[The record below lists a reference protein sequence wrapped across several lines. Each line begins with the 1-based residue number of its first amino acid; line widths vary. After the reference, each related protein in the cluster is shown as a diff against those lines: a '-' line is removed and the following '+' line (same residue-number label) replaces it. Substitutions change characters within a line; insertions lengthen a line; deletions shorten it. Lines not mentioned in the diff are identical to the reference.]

1 MSLTAPPDFHR
12 QQAGMLLF
20 SRGHKTGLRT
30 TGWAWFFIQ
39 TTKTK
44 HLFFFTF
51 FFTMSPKK
59 KLLQLSLN
67 YNYLEFS
74 LHWFVFRKCAISTS
88 LQKIYLIS
96 VSLWFGHVK
105 NMRACI
111 VVELPM
117 LCTGFCLSSV
127 LVHSVCDAWWWEKRD
142 GMALWSVGVGFL
154 CGNSWSTTHIL
165 YSLCFCIFFRSCN
178 IRNS

>member
-1 MSLTAPPDFHR
+1 MATLPECHLQPPWLLSP
-12 QQAGMLLF
+12 AG
-20 SRGHKTGLRT
+20 SQTGLWT

-44 HLFFFTF
+44 HLFVLPF
-51 FFTMSPKK
+51 FFLPSPQKR
-59 KLLQLSLN
+59 N
-67 YNYLEFS
+67 YYNYLWIQS
-74 LHWFVFRKCAISTS
+74 ALVC
-88 LQKIYLIS
+88 LQKMCNFNKSAKNISIS

-127 LVHSVCDAWWWEKRD
+127 LVHSVCDAWWWEQKD

-165 YSLCFCIFFRSCN
+165 YSLVFVSLSCPFM
-178 IRNS
+178 

>member
-1 MSLTAPPDFHR
+1 
-12 QQAGMLLF
+12 MLLF
-20 SRGHKTGLRT
+20 SRGHKLVCKPLAELDSLSRQQKPSTCLFY
-30 TGWAWFFIQ
+30 FFS
-39 TTKTK
+39 
-44 HLFFFTF
+44 LP
-51 FFTMSPKK
+51 SPQKI
-59 KLLQLSLN
+59 N
-67 YNYLEFS
+67 YYNYLWIQS
-74 LHWFVFRKCAISTS
+74 ALVC
-88 LQKIYLIS
+88 LQKMCNFNKSAKNISIS

-165 YSLCFCIFFRSCN
+165 YSLCFCIFVRSCN
-178 IRNS
+178 IKNS